1 MKAIS
6 DIPDTSGFAW
16 LGKSSI
22 FANDPAFKARKTNS
36 LSGSLTMALSVAK
49 QRRAGKASGTVV
61 GISAK
66 NDERIRI
73 SNIK

>member
-1 MKAIS
+1 MKSIS
-6 DIPDTSGFAW
+6 DIPATSAFAW
-16 LGKSSI
+16 MGKSSI

-36 LSGSLTMALSVAK
+36 LSGSLTMSLSVAK
-49 QRRAGKASGTVV
+49 QRKVGKASGTFV
-61 GISAK
+61 GISQK